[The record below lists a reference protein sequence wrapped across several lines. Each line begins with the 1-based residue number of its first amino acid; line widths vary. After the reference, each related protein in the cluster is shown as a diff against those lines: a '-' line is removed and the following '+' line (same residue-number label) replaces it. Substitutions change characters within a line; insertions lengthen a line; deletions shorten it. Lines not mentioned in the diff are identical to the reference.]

1 MFIQLEYYGCEIG
14 FCNVIFDTTAQ
25 SVLLANE
32 EHGFFRLYFFT
43 SDPVDLEQIL
53 REVDFPGDVVASYV
67 TRVAA
72 AAFQQSEF
80 NPIATRNTPITCPRK
95 IASAVTSQ
103 MSGSSSS
110 IARGAGLSTQ
120 YVSSLADRR

>member
-43 SDPVDLEQIL
+43 SNLVDLEQIL
-53 REVDFPGDVVASYV
+53 REVDFPGDVVAGYV
-67 TRVAA
+67 TRVAV
-72 AAFQQSEF
+72 AAFQQSDS
-80 NPIATRNTPITCPRK
+80 TRSLQETPITCPRK
-95 IASAVTSQ
+95 TASALHRKSMGHRQ
-103 MSGSSSS
+103 SPGGPDCRRSMFPSL
-110 IARGAGLSTQ
+110 RAGG
-120 YVSSLADRR
+120 

>member
-1 MFIQLEYYGCEIG
+1 
-14 FCNVIFDTTAQ
+14 
-25 SVLLANE
+25 LANE

-43 SDPVDLEQIL
+43 SDLVDLEQIL

-103 MSGSSSS
+103 MSGSSS